1 LQSAAQAAK
10 EVATQIFSFANAAFA
25 ENVATARQAL
35 ECKNASD
42 LFQLQ
47 SEALRQNVESAV
59 EQAMK
64 ISELAVQAATEAL
77 EPINESIAKTSK
89 RLSALVS

>member
-1 LQSAAQAAK
+1 
-10 EVATQIFSFANAAFA
+10 
-25 ENVATARQAL
+25 L